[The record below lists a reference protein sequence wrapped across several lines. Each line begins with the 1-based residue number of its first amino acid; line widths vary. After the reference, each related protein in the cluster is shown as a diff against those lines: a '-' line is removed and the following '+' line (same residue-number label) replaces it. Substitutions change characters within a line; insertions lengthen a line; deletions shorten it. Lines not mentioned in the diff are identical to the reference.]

1 MRSWNSIR
9 DGILIGGNSGKS
21 GQQDS
26 SDLQEML
33 KEVAQSSSIG
43 DVKAGWSNSDYIS
56 FDHIP
61 FIGKL
66 DKHNENLLFASGFSK
81 WGNTSAN
88 IAGKLLCA
96 HALGKRSQYRVI
108 FTPQRMSDIFSLP
121 L

>member
-1 MRSWNSIR
+1 
-9 DGILIGGNSGKS
+9 
-21 GQQDS
+21 
-26 SDLQEML
+26 ML
-33 KEVAQSSSIG
+33 KEAAQSSSIG

-96 HALGKRSQYRVI
+96 HALGTVSYTHLNYH
-108 FTPQRMSDIFSLP
+108 FCLP
-121 L
+121 LYQ